1 MEAVAVPTEPAL
13 QAARDLL
20 PIPAATVSQAA
31 ATVAPPE
38 IPAAPVASPQAV
50 WVDWAAWLADH
61 GQPPAKV
68 VPGSQRAMWDG
79 TAVYLGIGPRT
90 QDGRVEVFHRDI
102 EKNFAPL
109 LGPDTAVPKTPR
121 LVVIDPGHGGT
132 NSGSRSLVG
141 NAYEKELTLDW
152 ARRLKPLLE
161 ARGWE
166 VRMTRS
172 EDTSAELSERVA
184 IAEQAGAALF
194 VSLHFNSG
202 FPNAQAAGLETY
214 CLTPRGLPSN
224 VTRDFPDDAA
234 QTWPNNAFDAANL
247 RLAFRVHRR
256 LLAATGAADRGVKRA
271 RFMGVL
277 RGQNRPA
284 ILVEGGYLSN
294 PEEARKIGTPAYRQ
308 KLAEAVASAL
318 E

>member
-1 MEAVAVPTEPAL
+1 M
-13 QAARDLL
+13 
-20 PIPAATVSQAA
+20 
-31 ATVAPPE
+31 
-38 IPAAPVASPQAV
+38 
-50 WVDWAAWLADH
+50 WVDWAAWLAEH
-61 GQPPAKV
+61 GQPPVKV

-102 EKNFAPL
+102 EKNFVPL
-109 LGPDTAVPKTPR
+109 LGPEPAVPKTPR

-132 NSGSRSLVG
+132 NSGSRSIVG

-172 EDTSAELSERVA
+172 EDTSAELSGRVA

-224 VTRDFPDDAA
+224 VTRDFPDDASQA
-234 QTWPNNAFDAANL
+234 WPNNAFDAANL

-308 KLAEAVASAL
+308 KLAEAVAGAL

>member
-1 MEAVAVPTEPAL
+1 MKTSVTKAAALFAAMIMTAGLAHAQEVSAELIAKAKQEGKVVYYTDLIVDQIVRPLVAGFEAKYGVKVEY
-13 QAARDLL
+13 ARAD
-20 PIPAATVSQAA
+20 SQANLLKLMGEHKA
-31 ATVAPPE
+31 G
-38 IPAAPVASPQAV
+38 SMK
-50 WVDWAAWLADH
+50 AD
-61 GQPPAKV
+61 V
-68 VPGSQRAMWDG
+68 FAM
-79 TAVYLGIGPRT
+79 T
-90 QDGRVEVFHRDI
+90 
-102 EKNFAPL
+102 
-109 LGPDTAVPKTPR
+109 
-121 LVVIDPGHGGT
+121 
-132 NSGSRSLVG
+132 SG
-141 NAYEKELTLDW
+141 
-152 ARRLKPLLE
+152 LKPLLE

-172 EDTSAELSERVA
+172 EDTSAELSGRVA

-202 FPNAQAAGLETY
+202 FPNTQAAGLETY

-224 VTRDFPDDAA
+224 VTRDFPDDASQA
-234 QTWPNNAFDAANL
+234 WPNNAFDAANL

-308 KLAEAVASAL
+308 KLAEAVAGAL